1 MNRQPQQ
8 DPGQHKRMIVAIVLS
23 LAVLFIFHYTVEK
36 PRIEAQ
42 KAREAEQQTA
52 ELQANLET
60 DSPIATVTES
70 RILTRDEILTET
82 QRLPIANEYV
92 DGTLSLTGTRIDDVR
107 LSRYYETIED
117 VNPVALL
124 SPSGTENPY
133 YAELGFIPE
142 NRDMPVPSQSTQW
155 TLTSDINALGAGD
168 TAVMQWDNGQGLT
181 FERRVALDEHYLFT
195 VTDRVMNTGAE
206 AVTLYP
212 YQLLSRKGLPDD
224 YVELFILHQ
233 GPINFADGNLEELDY
248 DDLEET
254 QTFSNKGGW
263 VGFTDKY
270 WVSALIPD
278 QQETYKSRFVRSGPE
293 DENQARY
300 QADLMAGAMTVLPG
314 QAEEMTTRV
323 YAGAKRLAVFDEYRD
338 VPGMKNLDLSI
349 DFGIWAFITK
359 PLYMAL
365 SFLSEAFGHVA
376 WGIIVLTV
384 LIRLALY
391 PLNSKSFRSMAAM
404 KKVAPKLKEIQEKHK
419 GDTKA
424 MQMKIMELYQREK
437 VNPLSG
443 CWPMLLQIPIFFA
456 LYKVVMLDIDM
467 RHAPFPGW
475 IEDMSVMDPT
485 SIFNLFG
492 LLPYAV
498 PGFLMIGA
506 WPILMGLTMAAQ
518 RRLNPP
524 PSDPMQAKLIKYMP
538 LFFVFILSKFAAG
551 LVIYWTWS
559 NFLGLLQQYVIMR
572 REGVDVS
579 LIKGYKK
586 ASVEDKSDE

>member
-1 MNRQPQQ
+1 
-8 DPGQHKRMIVAIVLS
+8 
-23 LAVLFIFHYTVEK
+23 
-36 PRIEAQ
+36 
-42 KAREAEQQTA
+42 
-52 ELQANLET
+52 
-60 DSPIATVTES
+60 
-70 RILTRDEILTET
+70 ILTET

-323 YAGAKRLAVFDEYRD
+323 YAGAKRLA
-338 VPGMKNLDLSI
+338 
-349 DFGIWAFITK
+349 
-359 PLYMAL
+359 
-365 SFLSEAFGHVA
+365 
-376 WGIIVLTV
+376 
-384 LIRLALY
+384 
-391 PLNSKSFRSMAAM
+391 
-404 KKVAPKLKEIQEKHK
+404 
-419 GDTKA
+419 
-424 MQMKIMELYQREK
+424 
-437 VNPLSG
+437 
-443 CWPMLLQIPIFFA
+443 
-456 LYKVVMLDIDM
+456 
-467 RHAPFPGW
+467 
-475 IEDMSVMDPT
+475 
-485 SIFNLFG
+485 
-492 LLPYAV
+492 
-498 PGFLMIGA
+498 
-506 WPILMGLTMAAQ
+506 
-518 RRLNPP
+518 
-524 PSDPMQAKLIKYMP
+524 
-538 LFFVFILSKFAAG
+538 
-551 LVIYWTWS
+551 
-559 NFLGLLQQYVIMR
+559 
-572 REGVDVS
+572 
-579 LIKGYKK
+579 
-586 ASVEDKSDE
+586 